1 MVDTG
6 LHAKRWTREQ
16 AIAYGLSAREV
27 ERYIAN
33 PGQAT
38 AYMVGMLHLLEL
50 RDEAQK
56 TMGARFVLKDFHD
69 VVLKTGSVPLD
80 VLSDVV
86 RAWARAPAGLVT
98 P

>member
-6 LHAKRWTREQ
+6 LHAKRWTRER
-16 AIAYGLSAREV
+16 AIAYGLPAHEV
-27 ERYIAN
+27 ERYVAN

-38 AYMVGMLHLLEL
+38 AYMVGMLHILAL
-50 RDEAQK
+50 RDEVQA
-56 TMGARFVLKDFHD
+56 TLGERFSLPAFHD

-80 VLSDVV
+80 VLSDVL
-86 RAWARAPAGLVT
+86 RRWAAGLT